1 MRRMGHPYGR
11 MFCDRHFAK
20 VYFGLDRT
28 IIATAHGSTAFE
40 AKSKAADRAMTV
52 LSNRTKQIE
61 MNSSKVNEIS
71 PTASSIFDQHCQ
83 LVRDFIQS
91 KQDDQIASTLFQTLK
106 NRFYAAF
113 IIKKGQSDPGKVVA
127 FGVGSRCSSPDC
139 IDDDGCALLDC
150 HGLAM
155 ARRALLQ

>member
-1 MRRMGHPYGR
+1 M
-11 MFCDRHFAK
+11 
-20 VYFGLDRT
+20 DRT

-40 AKSKAADRAMTV
+40 AKSKAADRAMIV

-61 MNSSKVNEIS
+61 MSSS
-71 PTASSIFDQHCQ
+71 TTSSIFDQHCQ

-91 KQDDQIASTLFQTLK
+91 KQEDPIASNIFQTLK

-113 IIKKGQSDPGKVVA
+113 IIKKGQNDPGKVIA
-127 FGVGSRCSSPDC
+127 FGVGSRCSSPDN

-150 HGLAM
+150 HGLTM

>member
-1 MRRMGHPYGR
+1 M
-11 MFCDRHFAK
+11 
-20 VYFGLDRT
+20 DRT

-40 AKSKAADRAMTV
+40 AKSKAADRAMIV

-61 MNSSKVNEIS
+61 INSS
-71 PTASSIFDQHCQ
+71 TTSSIFDQHCQ

-91 KQDDQIASTLFQTLK
+91 KQEDPIASNIFQTLK

-113 IIKKGQSDPGKVVA
+113 IIKKGQNDPGKVIA
-127 FGVGSRCSSPDC
+127 FGVGSRCSSPDN

-150 HGLAM
+150 HGLTM